1 MTPIEK
7 FIRENY
13 SPTITENKD
22 GLQCI
27 FKHKEGI
34 TEDSIVYFEFAK
46 KKWERKPVISNRQ
59 YVIVDAHT
67 NDLLSFLH
75 TFYNLDEEDY
85 HQVRKIIVEMAMSAL
100 DNFYGD

>member
-7 FIRENY
+7 FIKDNY
-13 SPTITENKD
+13 TPMITENKE

-46 KKWERKPVISNRQ
+46 KKWDRKPIISNRQ
-59 YVIVDAHT
+59 YLIVDADT
-67 NDLLSFLH
+67 KDLLSFLH

-85 HQVRKIIVEMAMSAL
+85 HQVRRLIIEMAMNAI
-100 DNFYGD
+100 DRFYGD